1 MRVNIYKEE
10 ITGIVEVVPN
20 KLKLTGL
27 KFHLHMPVTMP
38 DGTQKRGPFM
48 HRPDD
53 DDSSA
58 VIFWQSSPA
67 KLRELLNAAVE
78 ALNKYEKSVNSN

>member
-10 ITGIVEVVPN
+10 ITSIVEVVTN

-27 KFHLHMPVTMP
+27 KFHLHMPVTLK
-38 DGTQKRGPFM
+38 DGTQAKGPFM

-58 VIFWQSSPA
+58 VTFWQTSPA
-67 KLRELLNAAVE
+67 KLRELLNGAIE
-78 ALNKYEKSVNSN
+78 ALDRYEKSEISN